1 MARLRLPRPPRHP
14 ARSVRVRCG
23 TPRRGASGLGVVV
36 AEQEPDRQLRVVQ
49 VHRGV
54 PGLLGDPAR
63 VGLGR
68 DADGHHLPGAG
79 MQEER
84 HVQGLQ
90 PDRLHREEAA
100 RHDPL
105 GLGFEEL
112 RPGRPAAP
120 RRWAQ
125 PVASQQ
131 RPDGRGAHPD
141 PELAQL
147 PADPDAAQRGFSLA
161 LRSASATPRRPAAA
175 GQAGAPCGRSI
186 CVARGRGASA
196 AASGRDQE
204 QWRPPLPGKR
214 AACRGEQDAVEW
226 VNWAGEP
233 GGGVRV
239 AVAAGPGSPGP
250 WSPGQRLRGRAGG
263 QARRRPTRLGTASAD
278 GTESLVTTRIRVSAP
293 HKDED
298 QPLERDRDDKKS
310 QIGLP
315 PFIEGRP

>member
-1 MARLRLPRPPRHP
+1 LASWSRSRNRIDNCGSFRSIVAFLACWVTQLESGWAVTPTATTCLVLACRKNDTYRACSQIVSTVKKPHATIPSAWALRNCVQAGPQ
-14 ARSVRVRCG
+14 
-23 TPRRGASGLGVVV
+23 RRGAGPSPWRRSSVLTVV
-36 AEQEPDRQLRVVQ
+36 APTRTPSLRSSPQ
-49 VHRGV
+49 TLTQ
-54 PGLLGDPAR
+54 PS
-63 VGLGR
+63 
-68 DADGHHLPGAG
+68 AG
-79 MQEER
+79 S
-84 HVQGLQ
+84 
-90 PDRLHREEAA
+90 PW
-100 RHDPL
+100 PS
-105 GLGFEEL
+105 
-112 RPGRPAAP
+112 AAP
-120 RRWAQ
+120 AQ
-125 PVASQQ
+125 P
-131 RPDGRGAHPD
+131 
-141 PELAQL
+141 
-147 PADPDAAQRGFSLA
+147 
-161 LRSASATPRRPAAA
+161 PRRPAAA

-239 AVAAGPGSPGP
+239 AVAAGPGSPDP